1 MASNKKAFVGVGG
14 KPRFEKPDQQKHI
27 DSVSKN
33 IAILTGQ
40 TKNKQDRA
48 VLVRDLMDFGIL
60 DARGRFTG
68 SGNTTVI
75 TGGGNGGGIVNPA
88 PETPVKPINVRA
100 VAAFTTIMV
109 QWDFPN
115 YAGHDYAEIW
125 RNTTNTLGD
134 MQDPRTEGEAALIAT
149 VQGSMFM
156 DNVDY
161 ETGYYYWVRFVNT
174 DGLVGPVHDASGVY
188 AKTLR
193 STQDIIDEFQE
204 ESSQTLSDF
213 QESFNQRIGVLDQ
226 AIITAS
232 NARDALQD
240 EINTLDNQISLR
252 VDVLSDAVNGVS
264 GAVDGL
270 AESVGLREIE
280 IESVASDLL
289 DEANAR
295 LEQEALIRQSII
307 DEANAR
313 LSELNILRE
322 SLTETQA
329 TITENHYTNI
339 EADSAIASAL
349 SEFKTTYVDQTFA
362 TQATLA
368 NDYLTRSDTEGAI
381 SQAVSELEALTVEA
395 AFASVASIDTN
406 YYAKSAR
413 DLAIAGAITEFKTE
427 FLQPNFVTKANLSLE
442 YYTKSG
448 VDSAISSALLEL
460 ETGFTDVETLVTSV
474 LVDSYYTKSQSD
486 GAIAQAITNFETGYA
501 KDNFATWSA
510 LESDYYTISD
520 ANSAI
525 SQALTTFKSTN
536 IDGLFASQSE
546 LANNYYTKANTD
558 EAITEALTAQETVL
572 SDITFTA
579 LTDISQTFYAKS
591 ARDMAI
597 ARAIQEFRVDYLDA
611 NFLNTVSLTNEYYT
625 KADADRAIA
634 EAILT
639 LQSDTLSKDYASTAF
654 LVENY
659 YTKTDADSAISGAL
673 TAFKASTLDDEYA
686 SSALLASDYYTETQT
701 NSAISSALTAF
712 KASTLDGE
720 YASSAL
726 LASDYYTE
734 TQTDSAI
741 SNALTTFKANTL
753 DGEYASSANLLAN
766 YYTKTG
772 TDNAISSEISAFE
785 SSTVAPA
792 IEVVNQNISTIASQR
807 YTKTEADNAIASAI
821 STYESETASVN
832 YVTNSQLSSYAYTK
846 TQTDSAIASEL
857 DTYKATVQDSSG
869 KLTEAFAGK
878 VTQAMVDD
886 EGAFSTAVDKYS
898 VTYEGNEYSI
908 AQVTAVS
915 VSVDGAYQ
923 SQWGVQAQVG
933 DLQHGVGFL
942 DDNGTTTFM
951 VSTDNFAVFNPVD
964 GEWEAVFG
972 VRDGRV
978 VITDAVIGDAI
989 LQTLAVQF
997 KATFEGEV
1005 IVNGEL
1011 DAWKLKGAQ
1020 ITGNALWMVNGN
1032 HSLAIEPDDYIAVWF
1047 GEAVYYNVETDTDA
1061 RALGNAKF
1069 ALTNTGEI
1077 IARGMELYDN
1087 DNNLIMDADGVDGV
1101 YIKDLSVDTLKIK
1114 GNAITVKSYYETS
1127 SVSVAGGEE
1136 SFLYSSDHA
1145 HGGKESNGSLLVTV
1159 IIQSSLTSTAPGG
1172 GDINFTAEI
1181 LDSADDSVIQSQLRL
1196 GVKSTYVGVPE
1207 FTTMV
1212 LFAGNVDADNVYIRV
1227 KAESDRNSHLVAM
1240 RVVVDSAK
1248 R

>member
-174 DGLVGPVHDASGVY
+174 DGLLGPVHDASGVY

-252 VDVLSDAVNGVS
+252 VDALSDAVNGVS

-395 AFASVASIDTN
+395 AFASVASIDTT
-406 YYAKSAR
+406 YYARSAR

-460 ETGFTDVETLVTSV
+460 ETGFADVETLVTSV

-546 LANNYYTKANTD
+546 LADNYYTKANTD
-558 EAITEALTAQETVL
+558 EAITEAVTAQETVL
-572 SDITFTA
+572 TDTTFTA

-625 KADADRAIA
+625 KADADSAIA
-634 EAILT
+634 KAVLT
-639 LQSDTLSKDYASTAF
+639 LQADTLSKNYASTAF

-659 YTKTDADSAISGAL
+659 YTKTYADSAISGAL
-673 TAFKASTLDDEYA
+673 TAFKASTLDGEYA
-686 SSALLASDYYTETQT
+686 SSALLASDYYTETQA

-951 VSTDNFAVFNPVD
+951 VSADSFAVFNPVD
-964 GEWEAVFG
+964 GQWEAIFG
-972 VRDGRV
+972 VTDGK
-978 VITDAVIGDAI
+978 VIIKEAVMGDAVIN
-989 LQTLAVQF
+989 TLSVAF
-997 KATFEGEV
+997 SATFENEV
-1005 IVNGEL
+1005 FVNGTL

-1032 HSLAIEPDDYIAVWF
+1032 HSLAIEPDDYLAFWF
-1047 GEAVYYNVETDTDA
+1047 GEAVYYNVETDTDL

-1069 ALTNTGEI
+1069 AITNQGEML
-1077 IARGMELYDN
+1077 ARGMMLYDN
-1087 DNNLIMDADGVDGV
+1087 DNNLMMDVDGLDGA
-1101 YIKDLSVDTLKIK
+1101 YIKNLSVDTLKIK
-1114 GNAITVKSYYETS
+1114 ENAVTVPLYIESTTVFTDHVWATVLDYSFTQEFPATIIINFSVLCFRQGDVS
-1127 SVSVAGGEE
+1127 SAGDAVTISMLIYDDDELIENIALPNIYADSAGGE
-1136 SFLYSSDHA
+1136 SFGNSFPLMASA
-1145 HGGKESNGSLLVTV
+1145 N
-1159 IIQSSLTSTAPGG
+1159 APSG
-1172 GDINFTAEI
+1172 I
-1181 LDSADDSVIQSQLRL
+1181 
-1196 GVKSTYVGVPE
+1196 
-1207 FTTMV
+1207 
-1212 LFAGNVDADNVYIRV
+1212 IRV
-1227 KAESDRNSHLVAM
+1227 HVQAQAKVINQDYSFKVQGAITN
-1240 RVVVDSAK
+1240 AK